1 VSAALETA
9 VPGLRLRLAAEA
21 DVALILELI
30 QALAE
35 YEKLAHEVVATE
47 ELLGESL
54 FGGGKGGPEVV
65 IAEFEGEA
73 AGFALF
79 FANYSTFLGRAGMHL
94 EDLYVRE
101 ALRGKGIGK
110 ALLSCLA
117 KLAVE
122 RRCGRLE
129 WNVLDWN
136 EPAIRF
142 YESLGAAPMSG
153 WTTYRVTGDALARL
167 ADVK

>member
-1 VSAALETA
+1 MSVALETA
-9 VPGLRLRLAAEA
+9 VPGLRLRLATEA

-35 YEKLAHEVVATE
+35 YEKLVHEVVATE
-47 ELLGESL
+47 ELLRESL
-54 FGGGKGGPEVV
+54 FGRGKGGPEVV
-65 IAEFEGEA
+65 IAELEGEA

-101 ALRGKGIGK
+101 ALRGKSIGK
-110 ALLSCLA
+110 TLLSCLA

-122 RRCGRLE
+122 RQCGRLE

-167 ADVK
+167 ADEK